1 VNESLSRDG
10 RPDRGSA
17 LILVLVLTVIS
28 ALIVLPIMTYTMAV
42 IRAGDVEIDKAQG
55 IESAE
60 GGFRVAIGDSQALY
74 EGCGTDVIP
83 SLLPD
88 VTVTCEVVATAAMHP
103 ASEVPYTV
111 AVVQADAVIP
121 PTLVTSDPYAN
132 PNTAAQPDAWLA
144 TPDYSYDPQAGKI
157 WLPELPTVVITDGDS
172 TRTAMQSGTMD
183 PLYTECDVLFPG
195 TYDQPVIL
203 DRPTYFVS
211 GVYYFKQPVT
221 VTGGADVVV
230 GDGAAGGCTTDF
242 EASANVE
249 DVPYPINRSGLGGTL
264 IFGGN
269 GRLVIDGGAGGDIR
283 LVINQRY
290 VGVDEQSIA
299 ASEGVSIISVN
310 GDHQPPVGSGN
321 PAADLNVAGVI
332 RVPPSRVDDPGDD
345 NEEAGHAGDDPFAVV
360 SGYTPSVLTP
370 KPTQPAAPTNV
381 HATAYRVTG
390 GSSATNGRATVTWDE
405 PNNNGSLIT
414 SYVVSSDTTSQ
425 TCTTS
430 ASSPAV
436 PSLPP
441 ITPLTSIRRA
451 CTVSLLSSG
460 GSTSY
465 RFRVVAANVIGDSP
479 NSGWSETVT
488 PRSSPPASLRLT
500 APAAPAFNGAPMYS
514 DGMVVQWAAPPASPH
529 NTTHGYTPIN
539 HFEVVA
545 SLTSGGAPVAS
556 CTGWWNET
564 GCRLTLGPIV
574 AGTNYFVQMRAV
586 NLVGNGTYS
595 AWSGPHQYTPGSV
608 SAPLVTAPTA
618 TVRVPQ
624 PIIEIT
630 LAAGAAEITI
640 PGYIAVPQGRV
651 RIDAGTTTAS
661 KAVTM
666 SGGLVAAQLVVGTLP
681 DSFQVDFENPIAQKT
696 VKITSTTS
704 GDYSARGVGVVQ
716 INKSGS
722 VGINSWFVQ

>member
-1 VNESLSRDG
+1 MNESLSRDG
-10 RPDRGSA
+10 RQDRGSA

-28 ALIVLPIMTYTMAV
+28 ALIVLPIMSYTMTV

-74 EGCGTDVIP
+74 EGCGTAVIP

-111 AVVQADAVIP
+111 AVVQADAQVP
-121 PTLVTSDPYAN
+121 SALVTSDPYAN
-132 PNTAAQPDAWLA
+132 PNTTAQPDAWLA
-144 TPDYSYDPQAGKI
+144 TPDYSYDPQANKI

-172 TRTAMQSGTMD
+172 TRTVMQPGTMD
-183 PLYTECDVLFPG
+183 QLYTECDVLFPG

-203 DRPTYFVS
+203 DGPTYFVS
-211 GVYYFKQPVT
+211 GVYYFKEPVT

-242 EASANVE
+242 EASANVA
-249 DVPYPINRSGLGGTL
+249 DIPDPINRSGLGGTL

-269 GRLVIDGGAGGDIR
+269 GRLVVDGNSGGDIR

-290 VGVDEQSIA
+290 VGADEQSIA

-310 GDHQPPVGSGN
+310 GDL
-321 PAADLNVAGVI
+321 AADLDVAGVI
-332 RVPPSRVDDPGDD
+332 QVPRSRVDDPNDD
-345 NEEAGHAGDDPFAVV
+345 NAAAGHADDDAYAVA

-381 HATAYRVTG
+381 HATAYRLTG
-390 GSSATNGRATVTWDE
+390 GSSATNGRATITWDE

-430 ASSPAV
+430 ASSPSV
-436 PSLPP
+436 PIPTP
-441 ITPLTSIRRA
+441 TTPLTAIRRA
-451 CTVSLLSSG
+451 CTVLGLSSG

-465 RFRVVAANVIGDSP
+465 RFRVVAVNAIGSSP
-479 NSGWSETVT
+479 NSGWSAETVT
-488 PRSSPPASLRLT
+488 PRSTPLRSIVLT
-500 APAAPAFNGAPMYS
+500 APAVPAFDGAPIQYS
-514 DGMVVQWAAPPASPH
+514 DGMVVQWTAPPTSPH

-539 HFEVVA
+539 YFEVVA
-545 SLTSGGAPVAS
+545 SLTSGGAVVSS
-556 CTGWWNET
+556 CKGWWNET
-564 GCRLTLGPIV
+564 GCRLTNLT

-595 AWSGPHQYTPGSV
+595 AWSGPHQYNPGAAGLAPGVADSV
-608 SAPLVTAPTA
+608 A

-624 PIIEIT
+624 PILEIA

-651 RIDAGTTTAS
+651 SIDAGTTTTAN

-666 SGGLVAAQLVVGTLP
+666 SGGLVAAQIVVGTLP

-704 GDYSARGVGVVQ
+704 GDYTARGVGVVQ